1 MNIMTET
8 IMENKDKV
16 HSRKGRLL
24 YSLGAVPSALPYNMI
39 SASFVF
45 FYVTATSGPHLS
57 LALSGWVWVI
67 YGIWNAINDPI
78 IGFYMDKIKTKWG
91 RRVPYIVIGTIPFTI
106 GFMLL
111 WWVPYS
117 SSEQIFIFL
126 HALLML
132 FIFDLGFT
140 LCMTAWSA
148 LYTEMYEEEGERA
161 TVVAVKDTIAF
172 ISSFIGILIPPM
184 IADALGWEVAGLLIG
199 IFIPITML
207 LSLLGSKERE
217 EYQID
222 EPLPVFTAIKETLK
236 NKPFIIIALTYTL
249 LDFCFGLTIMVIPLY
264 AKFILQV
271 DEAFVGFAAAG
282 VAIGILISVPFWR
295 YIYAKR
301 GPKYG
306 LLLAMIIFSLGI
318 WPLILIDDF
327 IILFF
332 VTIFPGFG
340 AAGMLMTEPAI
351 STAIDYDEIR
361 TNKRREASYNGIL
374 TLIARLSL
382 VFSGITLILVGI
394 LTGFDENATT
404 QSETALIGLKAL
416 VGFVPL
422 LGTLLGLLVFKFFP
436 INHEVFVEQQQ
447 QLKILHKERIERLE
461 KK

>member
-1 MNIMTET
+1 MMNET
-8 IMENKDKV
+8 KTDNKDKV
-16 HSRKGRLL
+16 HSRRGRLL

-45 FYVTATSGPHLS
+45 FYVTAEYGPHLD
-57 LALSGWVWVI
+57 LALSGWILAI
-67 YGIWNAINDPI
+67 YGIWNAINDPL
-78 IGFYMDKIKTKWG
+78 IGFYMDKKKTKWG
-91 RRVPYIVIGTIPFTI
+91 RRVPYIVVGTIPFTI
-106 GFMLL
+106 GFILL

-117 SSEQIFIFL
+117 SSERIFIFL

-140 LCMTAWSA
+140 LCMTGWSA

-161 TVVAVKDTIAF
+161 TVVAIKDTIAF
-172 ISSFIGILIPPM
+172 ISSFIGIMIPPM
-184 IADALGWEVAGLLIG
+184 IADAIGWEFAGLIMGLT
-199 IFIPITML
+199 IPIPML
-207 LSLLGSKERE
+207 LSLRGSKERE

-236 NKPFIIIALTYTL
+236 NKPFIIITLTYTL
-249 LDFCFGLTIMVIPLY
+249 LDFCFGLTIMVLPLY
-264 AKFILQV
+264 AKFILGV
-271 DEAFVGFAAAG
+271 DEGLVGVAAAG

-318 WPLILIDDF
+318 WPLFLLNDF
-327 IILFF
+327 IILIF

-351 STAIDYDEIR
+351 STAIDYDELR

-374 TLIARLSL
+374 TLFARLSL
-382 VFSGITLILVGI
+382 VFSGITLIIVGL
-394 LTGFDENATT
+394 LTGFDSEAEI
-404 QSETALIGLKAL
+404 QSSTALIGLKAL

-422 LGTLLGLLVFKFFP
+422 LGALLGILVFIFFP
-436 INHEVFVEQQQ
+436 INHEIFNEQQQ
-447 QLKILHKERIERLE
+447 QIKILHEERIERLE
-461 KK
+461 KEKI

>member
-1 MNIMTET
+1 MNETERGK
-8 IMENKDKV
+8 KDKV

-45 FYVTATSGPHLS
+45 FYVTAQSGPHLS
-57 LALSGWVWVI
+57 LALSGWVWAI
-67 YGIWNAINDPI
+67 YGIWNAINDPL
-78 IGFYMDKIKTKWG
+78 IGFYMDKKITKWG
-91 RRVPYIVIGTIPFTI
+91 RRIPYIVVGTIPFTI

-140 LCMTAWSA
+140 LSMTGWSA

-161 TVVAVKDTIAF
+161 TVVAIKDTIAF

-184 IADALGWEVAGLLIG
+184 IADAIGWEFAGILIG

-222 EPLPVFTAIKETLK
+222 EPLPILGAIKETFK
-236 NKPFIIIALTYTL
+236 NKPFLIVTLTYTL

-271 DEAFVGFAAAG
+271 DDAFVGFAAAG

-295 YIYAKR
+295 SIYAKR

-318 WPLILIDDF
+318 WPLFLINDF
-327 IILFF
+327 LILFI

-351 STAIDYDEIR
+351 SAAIDYDELRI
-361 TNKRREASYNGIL
+361 NKRREASYNGIL

-382 VFSGITLILVGI
+382 VFSGITLIIVGW
-394 LTGFDENATT
+394 LTGFDSNAET
-404 QSETALIGLKAL
+404 QTQTALIGLRAL

-422 LGTLLGLLVFKFFP
+422 LGGLLGILVFSFFP
-436 INHEVFVEQQQ
+436 INHEAFTKQQQ
-447 QLKILHKERIERLE
+447 ELINLHKERIERLE
-461 KK
+461 K